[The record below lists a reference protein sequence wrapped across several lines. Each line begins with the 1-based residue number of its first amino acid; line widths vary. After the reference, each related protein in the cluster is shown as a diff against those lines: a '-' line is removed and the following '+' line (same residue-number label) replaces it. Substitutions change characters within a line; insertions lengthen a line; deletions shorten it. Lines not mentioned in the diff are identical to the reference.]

1 MASFWSRLKE
11 VFYNFTQPIQDVN
24 MGQIDITDK
33 EFETI
38 ALANGV
44 SMEALQELKSNREGI
59 NLNTSNTK
67 NKVTKVITNIKEE
80 KKEKSIK
87 IQTKNDREIER

>member
-1 MASFWSRLKE
+1 MTSFWSRLKE

-44 SMEALQELKSNREGI
+44 SVEALQELKRNREGI

-67 NKVTKVITNIKEE
+67 NKISKELTNIKEE
-80 KKEKSIK
+80 KKEKSRK
-87 IQTKNDREIER
+87 TQSKNDIEMER